1 MERLFL
7 ILELAGTLAFAAS
20 GAITGLK
27 KNMDIFGVC
36 ILALTTA
43 VGGGVIRDLILGRTP
58 PATFQTPIYAA
69 VAAVTALGSG
79 EGAFDLM
86 KSPIPTAL
94 TSWNLGQLS
103 NGQPLILEDGGW
115 TMTACLTWEGC
126 SVTAIGMVVLEED
139 AEEGT
144 CQFTLRLE
152 KIA

>member
-1 MERLFL
+1 M
-7 ILELAGTLAFAAS
+7 
-20 GAITGLK
+20 
-27 KNMDIFGVC
+27 
-36 ILALTTA
+36 
-43 VGGGVIRDLILGRTP
+43 
-58 PATFQTPIYAA
+58 
-69 VAAVTALGSG
+69 TALGSR

-152 KIA
+152 KTT